1 MYSRPRM
8 AELADARDSKSRG
21 EIHVGSSPT
30 LGTILKKDH
39 GAAVIF
45 FTLFAEKKRSG
56 RGSAKSKGLF
66 C

>member
-1 MYSRPRM
+1 M

-21 EIHVGSSPT
+21 VTHVGSSPT
-30 LGTILKKDH
+30 LGTILKKNH

-45 FTLFAEKKRSG
+45 FTFFAGEKKRSG
-56 RGSAKSKGLF
+56 RGSAKSKRLF